1 MIKYIRD
8 EGEDRPVSRIVF
20 NNSLFYPIYISS
32 SEKDEKD
39 EKDERSIE
47 RFVFLRVS
55 FIRLNVEWNSLLK
68 KKGIVISYGAYRLP
82 LIFNS
87 IETL

>member
-32 SEKDEKD
+32 SEED

-68 KKGIVISYGAYRLP
+68 KKGIVIPYGAYRLP

>member
-39 EKDERSIE
+39 ERSIE

-68 KKGIVISYGAYRLP
+68 KKRNRYSLWRLSRP
-82 LIFNS
+82 PNF
-87 IETL
+87 

>member
-8 EGEDRPVSRIVF
+8 EGEESFSIIHYFITFIFLVLRKMR
-20 NNSLFYPIYISS
+20 
-32 SEKDEKD
+32 KMK
-39 EKDERSIE
+39 RSIE

-68 KKGIVISYGAYRLP
+68 KKGIVILYGAYLVP

>member
-39 EKDERSIE
+39 ETLDRTFCFSS
-47 RFVFLRVS
+47 S
-55 FIRLNVEWNSLLK
+55 FIHSFERRVELTVEK
-68 KKGIVISYGAYRLP
+68 KKESLFPMALISSP
-82 LIFNS
+82 
-87 IETL
+87 